1 MKKRNLKF
9 LGRRAHEIDK
19 RAQFEQYKKAVL
31 KKFPDAVTQG
41 TTDGR
46 FFITD
51 SGRNIITDSNEGFPN
66 KFDSVFDAWR
76 NASICCHAQHTIKRN
91 SKMFDFDTVS
101 RKAK

>member
-1 MKKRNLKF
+1 MKKRNLRY
-9 LGRRAHEIDK
+9 LGSRSNEIDK

-51 SGRNIITDSNEGFPN
+51 NGKNIITDSDIGFPN
-66 KFDSVFDAWR
+66 KFGSVFEAWR

-91 SKMFDFDTVS
+91 SKMFDFDTIS